1 MSEGS
6 AQNSEDI
13 SILFAAGSNDPLQA
27 GVNSRPLFGAEATA
41 YFLLDFCRAQ
51 AAFSLFQLLSDRRFQ
66 WISQWIA
73 LFQRSLDRF
82 AVQFVLF
89 P

>member
-1 MSEGS
+1 
-6 AQNSEDI
+6 
-13 SILFAAGSNDPLQA
+13 
-27 GVNSRPLFGAEATA
+27 
-41 YFLLDFCRAQ
+41 
-51 AAFSLFQLLSDRRFQ
+51 LLSDRRFQ